1 LPAAIYFILVPMNRR
16 DIEQL
21 ARGRRVL
28 DIGCG
33 RNKFPGAV
41 GIDFAAAADLDVAHD
56 LNEFPYPLQS
66 NSFDVILLRNVIE
79 HIQNIVGLMG
89 EIHRVGVNAADVIIS
104 TPHFSSLYSYQD
116 PTHVRHMAYDS
127 MDYFTEDTAHANFYT
142 NCRFHLVNKR
152 IDFGKSFPFSY
163 IAKGLFALSKHKYE
177 KHFAFV
183 FPANQ
188 LHFHLRIIKE

>member
-1 LPAAIYFILVPMNRR
+1 MKNK
-16 DIEQL
+16 QL
-21 ARGRRVL
+21 AELAHGRRVL

-33 RNKFPGAV
+33 RNKYQGAV
-41 GIDFAAAADLDVAHD
+41 GIDFATCADLDISYD
-56 LNEFPYPLQS
+56 LNVFPYPLEES
-66 NSFDVILLRNVIE
+66 SFDVILLRNLIE
-79 HIQNIVGLMG
+79 HIQNIVGLME

-142 NCRFHLVNKR
+142 DKRFRMMEKE

-188 LHFHLRIIKE
+188 LHFHLKVLK